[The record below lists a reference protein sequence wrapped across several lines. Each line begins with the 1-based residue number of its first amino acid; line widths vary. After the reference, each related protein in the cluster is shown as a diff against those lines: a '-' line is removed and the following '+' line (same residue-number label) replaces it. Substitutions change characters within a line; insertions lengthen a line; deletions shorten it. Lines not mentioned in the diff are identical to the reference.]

1 MRSGA
6 GPSAPACSG
15 TAGAA
20 PTIAL
25 LPIPQIV
32 SLALPGPNAMIR
44 RLGCRTWRH
53 ARFATGRSAGAV
65 ACAYSVAVRS
75 SQTSPVRAPGRGG
88 GAGGEAELAEDVGQ
102 VPGARCAR

>member
-44 RLGCRTWRH
+44 RSGCRTWRH

-75 SQTSPVRAPGRGG
+75 SQ
-88 GAGGEAELAEDVGQ
+88 DVGQ
-102 VPGARCAR
+102 VPVHGVLAEHELLGDVGVGQSLRDGFE